1 MLKMRVVTAA
11 IGIPIML
18 LLLYFGGM
26 VLVIGIGVLSGL
38 GIWELHRM
46 LRLHQV
52 EFFPFAALGWV
63 WAFIWASAHPS
74 WTLPVLTLGS
84 VGIALVALLNRK
96 PESFEGIMTTSWGAL
111 YMGLFFSFV
120 IRLRELSSGMNI
132 AFSFFLI
139 IWATDTLAFFIGRRW
154 GRHRLLPKISPG
166 KTWEGT
172 AAGTA
177 AGILMGMGTAY
188 WSGLTTL
195 DGILFGLLVSISGQM
210 GDLLESSIK
219 RYSGVKDS
227 GVLLPGHGGILDRFD
242 SVLFALPI
250 AYYLLRGLGIR

>member
-1 MLKMRVVTAA
+1 M
-11 IGIPIML
+11 
-18 LLLYFGGM
+18 
-26 VLVIGIGVLSGL
+26 
-38 GIWELHRM
+38 
-46 LRLHQV
+46 
-52 EFFPFAALGWV
+52 
-63 WAFIWASAHPS
+63 
-74 WTLPVLTLGS
+74 
-84 VGIALVALLNRK
+84 
-96 PESFEGIMTTSWGAL
+96 
-111 YMGLFFSFV
+111 
-120 IRLRELSSGMNI
+120 
-132 AFSFFLI
+132 
-139 IWATDTLAFFIGRRW
+139 
-154 GRHRLLPKISPG
+154 LLPKISPG

-250 AYYLLRGLGIR
+250 AYYLLRGLGIGR